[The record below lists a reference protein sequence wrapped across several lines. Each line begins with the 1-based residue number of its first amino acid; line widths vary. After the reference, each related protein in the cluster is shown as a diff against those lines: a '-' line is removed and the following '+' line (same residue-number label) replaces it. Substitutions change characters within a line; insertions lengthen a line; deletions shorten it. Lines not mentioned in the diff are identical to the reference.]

1 MKAIYFSPVKIAGQG
16 VVVFFPL
23 HRQSDTGNSGA
34 RAEIKTMS
42 QRIQPGRVKLGANKH
57 SNPSSIL
64 KSPMTAVVQPNRS
77 VRTNVKC
84 LNEETF
90 RFYGTGNAMTQ

>member
-42 QRIQPGRVKLGANKH
+42 QRIQPGRVRLGANKH
-57 SNPSSIL
+57 SNRSSIF
-64 KSPMTAVVQPNRS
+64 KSPMKAVIQSNQV
-77 VRTNVKC
+77 VRTDVK
-84 LNEETF
+84 
-90 RFYGTGNAMTQ
+90 

>member
-1 MKAIYFSPVKIAGQG
+1 MKAIYFSQVKIAGQG

-23 HRQSDTGNSGA
+23 HRQSDTGSGGA

-57 SNPSSIL
+57 SKRLSIL
-64 KSPMTAVVQPNRS
+64 KSPMNAVIQTVQV
-77 VRTNVKC
+77 VRMNV
-84 LNEETF
+84 N
-90 RFYGTGNAMTQ
+90 

>member
-34 RAEIKTMS
+34 RPEIKTMS
-42 QRIQPGRVKLGANKH
+42 QRIQPGRVRLGANKH
-57 SNPSSIL
+57 SNRSSIF
-64 KSPMTAVVQPNRS
+64 KSPMKAVIQSNQV
-77 VRTNVKC
+77 VRTDVK
-84 LNEETF
+84 
-90 RFYGTGNAMTQ
+90 